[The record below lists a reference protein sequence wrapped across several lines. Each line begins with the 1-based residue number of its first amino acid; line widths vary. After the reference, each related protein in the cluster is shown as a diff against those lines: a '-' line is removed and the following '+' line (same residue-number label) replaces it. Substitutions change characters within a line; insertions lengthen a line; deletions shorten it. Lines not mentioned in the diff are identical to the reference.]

1 MIARKLAFVAVV
13 NIVYCNTF
21 SIDFIAVL
29 VYIDFYCCIRICFA
43 SIVLIFLFCSNPVR
57 YSNYYTYIQLRI
69 NKCDNNIK
77 QEDHGYYYISG
88 VPSKDLVD

>member
-1 MIARKLAFVAVV
+1 MDKDQSFKLVMLFGAFLSLAFLGGFSAVV
-13 NIVYCNTF
+13 V
-21 SIDFIAVL
+21 VL
-29 VYIDFYCCIRICFA
+29 

-77 QEDHGYYYISG
+77 QEDNG
-88 VPSKDLVD
+88 